1 MCLILVCSLLP
12 RCRAAQGPE
21 TCPQAV
27 FFRSNDHFAARP
39 RPWAQSPA
47 GTRLPAGGFLVGSLP
62 LQTEVR
68 QNLPATPPKAPPHSP
83 QKEPPV
89 NLFPSDK
96 DVDELFASGSEN
108 VLANVCSDN
117 VAASGDT
124 DEVEKD
130 SAKHKSNQE
139 TVKKNFLPI
148 IKCFI

>member
-1 MCLILVCSLLP
+1 MQPFTPVQSCPRPRNLPPGSL
-12 RCRAAQGPE
+12 
-21 TCPQAV
+21 
-27 FFRSNDHFAARP
+27 FRSNDHFAARP

-68 QNLPATPPKAPPHSP
+68 QNLPATPPKAPPRSP

-89 NLFPSDK
+89 NIFPSDK

-139 TVKKNFLPI
+139 TVKKNFFSI
-148 IKCFI
+148 IKCFL